1 MVRLLHWQRSRE
13 SMEGMDEPGEGED
26 KVGVHFIVPPNVGA
40 GEEGVTVLAGQE
52 GGEVEWKDGDAMEV
66 DQEALAAV
74 CDVQGDMKGG
84 EGGAAGEE
92 GFNFVDDAESEDE
105 DEDEEDPKEEMAR
118 IGADEPIQDEVEDD
132 EMGDNMDDAENPQM
146 AAWDEAFPPM
156 GEGGDGEE
164 VEGGVQAEA
173 PLWVGTLG
181 ADAGDDNGGREN
193 DDPDGKI
200 LPVDEGWSERAARAM
215 AGKPTLAVLR
225 GLVREE
231 GAPVGEELDELRR
244 RLAEAEKADESVCAA
259 LSGQASVEDGKA
271 ALGLALSC
279 MADLGRSTS
288 RLEACLK
295 AADSCSARGEELL
308 AQPRGMGDLKVLK
321 GLMTDLEHLPFRTPL
336 EKQLRSHWNEA
347 SGWIERARAI
357 LSARP
362 RTRHDRKAGDV
373 AAHAKVPVSE
383 LEEVAVPRMHAVP
396 ILHAT
401 CQMPRSHPSSDY
413 IFSPHCPALS
423 SPWMGQRRF

>member
-1 MVRLLHWQRSRE
+1 VAWSSSWKRSRE

-26 KVGVHFIVPPNVGA
+26 KVGVHLIVPPDVGD
-40 GEEGVTVLAGQE
+40 GGEGVTVPAGQE
-52 GGEVEWKDGDAMEV
+52 GGEEAEGTDGHAMEV
-66 DQEALAAV
+66 DQEAPAAV
-74 CDVQGDMKGG
+74 CDVQGDVKGG

-92 GFNFVDDAESEDE
+92 GFNFVDDAESEE
-105 DEDEEDPKEEMAR
+105 EEEEDPKEEMAR

-164 VEGGVQAEA
+164 VEGGVQAEGESS

-181 ADAGDDNGGREN
+181 ADAGDDNGCREN
-193 DDPDGKI
+193 EDPDGNI
-200 LPVDEGWSERAARAM
+200 LPVDEGWGERAARAM

-231 GAPVGEELDELRR
+231 GAPGGEDLDELRR
-244 RLAEAEKADESVCAA
+244 RLAEAERADESVCAA

-279 MADLGRSTS
+279 AADLGRSTS

-336 EKQLRSHWNEA
+336 EKQLRSAWNDA

-362 RTRHDRKAGDV
+362 RTRHDRKAGD
-373 AAHAKVPVSE
+373 AAAYVKVPVSE
-383 LEEVAVPRMHAVP
+383 LEEVAAP
-396 ILHAT
+396 L
-401 CQMPRSHPSSDY
+401 
-413 IFSPHCPALS
+413 
-423 SPWMGQRRF
+423 G